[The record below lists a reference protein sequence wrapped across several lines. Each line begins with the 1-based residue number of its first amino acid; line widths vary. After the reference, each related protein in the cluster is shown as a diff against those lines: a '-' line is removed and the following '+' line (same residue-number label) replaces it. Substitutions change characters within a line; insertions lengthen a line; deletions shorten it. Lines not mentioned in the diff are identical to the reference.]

1 MSTTHL
7 PLQPEMSQQARTLR
21 SIANVMAVIMVIV
34 TAVFSYLAIQD
45 GAWQLFGAAGAAATY
60 LAIAVASIWLIRRQ
74 RHILAAW
81 LLLLG
86 CALCALAVSA
96 LVANLGLWLGLIA
109 FLPASQIASLALPSQ
124 QTRRAFFAGALI
136 GVAAFLVDVLALPG
150 RIASPTLQS
159 VLPVAGSILVLTNVV
174 PFLRQ
179 VRDFSLQSKL
189 AIAFVALT
197 TLAVAGVAFVVTQ
210 QVEDALTERV
220 GEGLQAEAV
229 GQAQAINLFFHEKV
243 SQMQVLALIDVIKE
257 GAEAQN
263 KSYSGSEEEILA
275 EIQRLNDYW
284 VNAPDDDPFIEKI
297 ITPFAFINKVA
308 IHLLDARENLPD
320 HIEIFV
326 TDRYGAT
333 VAATNRLSDYYQA
346 DEAWWQAAWNEG
358 QGAVYI
364 SDPEFDESA
373 NANALLLAVPIYGEG
388 NEVIGI
394 LRSTLVVDSLFE
406 LIGDFK
412 IGETGHAELFTDQGE
427 VLYDPV
433 VGGANDS
440 AQLPAEVVQ
449 GFLTGAHG
457 HFDVAPDEHGDLSV
471 FGHQPLHAPDEID
484 PNDHSLQGQIGQ
496 AVLDLNWIVVA
507 RQEAEEALAP
517 VEAIT
522 RTIQLIGLAIVT
534 LATVSAVFLARI
546 IVRPILA
553 LNQATEAVAGGN
565 MNVQLPA
572 SGGDEIGQLTYNFQR
587 MMGQLK
593 QTLGNLQARSRDLS
607 LAVDVGREMTQVQE
621 LETMLQNAVNIIRKR
636 FNLYY
641 AQIYLTDPAGNSLIL
656 RAGTGEAGQKLVRRG
671 HRLPIGLGSIN
682 GTAATNR
689 QAVIVSNTTTS
700 KGHRA
705 NPLLPET
712 RSEMAVPLIVDE
724 KLVGVLDLQS
734 AQIDGLTD
742 ENVPGFTALAA
753 QLAVAIQNATLFSET
768 QQARAEVEAY
778 TQRLAQQGWQGFLN
792 GIDRSQHLAAAY
804 DLAQEAALSDIPE
817 PEADEHEVAV
827 PITIAGASVGAI
839 RLVDGEERG
848 WTDEETDLLT
858 AVAEKVARHIEN
870 LRLLTEAEK
879 YRMEAETVV
888 RRLTREGWQSYRD
901 TAKLPASGFIYDQ
914 ADVLPLRDALEET
927 AVKHKQPLLVRGEAI
942 GELTIAGIDAD
953 AETQSLLKAVTEKVS
968 ERLEAIRL
976 TTQTEDQAGRLAE
989 LAEQEQLINQITQKI
1004 QQTRTMKSALQ
1015 IAIQELGQAFQAQ
1028 RTAIQLTPAEH
1039 VNGQ

>member
-7 PLQPEMSQQARTLR
+7 PPQPEMSQQAQNPKNMA
-21 SIANVMAVIMVIV
+21 SIITAILVVITIILGYLAMQDGSWQLYGITGAV
-34 TAVFSYLAIQD
+34 ASYLVVSVI
-45 GAWQLFGAAGAAATY
+45 
-60 LAIAVASIWLIRRQ
+60 SIWLIRRQ
-74 RHILAAW
+74 RHELGTW

-86 CALCALAVSA
+86 CSLCALAVSS
-96 LVANLGLWLGLIA
+96 LVVDLGIWLGALA
-109 FLPASQIASLALPSQ
+109 FLPAAQIATLSLPKKQAKRAVTISAVIGFAAL
-124 QTRRAFFAGALI
+124 
-136 GVAAFLVDVLALPG
+136 LVDLLALPG
-150 RIASPTLQS
+150 RISSP
-159 VLPVAGSILVLTNVV
+159 VLESFVPVASAILILTFVSL
-174 PFLRQ
+174 FLRQ
-179 VRDFSLQSKL
+179 IRHYTLQTKL
-189 AIAFVALT
+189 AAAFVALT
-197 TLAVAGVAFVVTQ
+197 AVSVIGVATVVTQ
-210 QVEDALTERV
+210 QVEDALTQRV

-243 SQMQVLALIDVIKE
+243 SQMQVLALIDSIKE

-275 EIQRLNDYW
+275 EIQRLDDYW

-297 ITPFAFINKVA
+297 ITPFAFLNKVA

-346 DEAWWQAAWNEG
+346 DEAWWQAAWNDG

-373 NANALLLAVPIYGEG
+373 NANALLLAVPIYGES

-406 LIGDFK
+406 LIGNFK
-412 IGETGHAELFTDQGE
+412 IGETGHAVLFTDQGE

-457 HFDVAPDEHGDLSV
+457 HFDVVSDEHGDLSV
-471 FGHQPLHAPDEID
+471 LGHQPLHTPDEVD
-484 PNDHSLQGQIGQ
+484 SNDRSLQGQIGQ
-496 AVLDLNWIVVA
+496 AVLDLNWVVVA

-534 LATVSAVFLARI
+534 LATVSAVFVSRI

-593 QTLGNLQARSRDLS
+593 QTLGSLQARSRDLS

-621 LETMLQNAVNIIRKR
+621 LETMLQNAVNIIRER

-656 RAGTGEAGQKLVRRG
+656 RAGTGEAGQKLVQRG

-689 QAVIVSNTTTS
+689 QAVVVSNTTTS

-742 ENVPGFTALAA
+742 ENIPGFAALAA

-804 DLAQEAALSDIPE
+804 DLAQEAALSHIPE
-817 PEADEHEVAV
+817 AEADEHEVAV
-827 PITIAGASVGAI
+827 PITVAGASVGAI

-888 RRLTREGWQSYRD
+888 RRLTREGWQTYRD
-901 TAKLPASGFIYDQ
+901 TAKLPARGYVYDQ
-914 ADVLPLRDALEET
+914 QDVMPLRGTVDET
-927 AVKHKQPLLVRGEAI
+927 AVKQPLLVRGEAI

-953 AETQSLLKAVTEKVS
+953 AETQSLLKAVTDKVS